1 MGREQKRRQEAR
13 RVKQLL
19 ERGQVDRRLLTPEE
33 AQNLFLCIDRGEVQQ
48 FGIAAL
54 AAIELNG
61 YYEAPWCCGVPEMSL
76 LDFAAWRGRDSFVS
90 ALVAANADPTEKALD
105 DAAAIMAKLPRSYVA
120 WLARAAAQSR
130 HRASQDATSPTSVHL
145 AGAKCICED
154 GYLRSASPW
163 VFAPCGHRCCPLC
176 PWRAFRG
183 FGYGQVPELLCP
195 VCGISFQDPALS
207 FAGQRRGIIR
217 HGPAGPF
224 AEHVPCKTCGCLNAP
239 GSRCCS
245 NCSFAVDQVSYVFA
259 QESEAELQCLGFF
272 LPDWL
277 RVHGQKALRRRRT
290 LKKWQAL
297 PEEIPQDMEERV
309 ELQAAL
315 AARPTGNA
323 GSSEFC
329 LPAFSAICTLCTPLL
344 QSMGCRYLHSAK
356 AKRAKRLAGAFRAL
370 SPSEVASEKL
380 GVTRKN
386 RSERF
391 RAAAEVGDFRRVQA
405 MLDAGVDIDAPNEY
419 GQTPLLLA
427 AFENHRDVV
436 EARTLSGP
444 LDRNSTLPALPVA
457 SFLGRRRGQALP
469 RWWSWRPWRPC
480 RLSRRP
486 ADVQQT
492 AAKACRCDFQRHDKF
507 SKVELKRRAPVQ
519 RLEAVEWTEA
529 VKTLHRKAVPQMRFL
544 HYARAGG
551 SLPPHTDLSR
561 RDWRTGQR
569 TSHTFIL
576 YLEGGA
582 EEGGGETVLLE
593 SLSGGPLAEVSP
605 VRGRLLIFPH
615 DCAHKAMPVVHPKLL
630 LRGEMRE
637 KLSYWSLLVAFVCC
651 FLCYQVVLC

>member
-1 MGREQKRRQEAR
+1 
-13 RVKQLL
+13 
-19 ERGQVDRRLLTPEE
+19 
-33 AQNLFLCIDRGEVQQ
+33 
-48 FGIAAL
+48 
-54 AAIELNG
+54 
-61 YYEAPWCCGVPEMSL
+61 MSL

-105 DAAAIMAKLPRSYVA
+105 DAAAIMSKLPRSYVA

-130 HRASQDATSPTSVHL
+130 HRASQAATSPTSVHR
-145 AGAKCICED
+145 AGANCICED
-154 GYLRSASPW
+154 GYLRFTSPW
-163 VFAPCGHRCCPLC
+163 VFSPCGHRCCPLC

-207 FAGQRRGIIR
+207 FVGQRRGIIR
-217 HGPAGPF
+217 HGPAGPL

-245 NCSFAVDQVSYVFA
+245 NCSFVVNQVSYVFT
-259 QESEAELQCLGFF
+259 QESEAELQCLVSF

-297 PEEIPQDMEERV
+297 PEEIPQDMEERF

-315 AARPTGNA
+315 EARPNANA

-329 LPAFSAICTLCTPLL
+329 FPAFSAICTLCTPLL

-419 GQTPLLLA
+419 GQTPLFLA

-436 EARTLSGP
+436 ELLLSWGADAAKPCYGGGPGGPAASAAALRTCSRSP
-444 LDRNSTLPALPVA
+444 RSALPVRLPLPEHLWKSLPPA
-457 SFLGRRRGQALP
+457 PFAREGDAPGDEPLAEESQHQKMTCSRSKARGRGVDR
-469 RWWSWRPWRPC
+469 
-480 RLSRRP
+480 SRQDSAPQRSYYFD
-486 ADVQQT
+486 AEGLVTSQL
-492 AAKACRCDFQRHDKF
+492 AA
-507 SKVELKRRAPVQ
+507 
-519 RLEAVEWTEA
+519 AVECACLE
-529 VKTLHRKAVPQMRFL
+529 AVPQMRFL

-576 YLEGGA
+576 YLEGAA

-637 KLSYWSLLVAFVCC
+637 KMSYWSL
-651 FLCYQVVLC
+651 